1 MTYGP
6 PFVPVVPDGWRKAR
20 TTPRVFVVP
29 VAKAGDIIEVHV
41 PPIGVWR
48 CDAVVDDPT
57 GRPYL
62 KLSRR
67 TGGST
72 EFRFIAPAGFEILSP
87 QIEAE

>member
-1 MTYGP
+1 MNYLP
-6 PFVPVVPDGWRKAR
+6 KAPAEWRKAR
-20 TTPRVFVVP
+20 TAPRKVVQP
-29 VAKAGDIIEVHV
+29 VAKVGDIVDVHV

-48 CDAVVDDPT
+48 VDAVVGDPA

-72 EFRFIAPAGFEILSP
+72 EFRFIAPHGFEILSP
-87 QIEAE
+87 QLEAE